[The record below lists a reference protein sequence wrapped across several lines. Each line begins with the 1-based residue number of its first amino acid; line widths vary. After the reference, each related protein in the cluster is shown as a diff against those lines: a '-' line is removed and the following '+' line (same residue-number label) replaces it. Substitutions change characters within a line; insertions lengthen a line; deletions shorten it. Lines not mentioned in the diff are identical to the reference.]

1 MDPKVE
7 EYYLLINGETAGP
20 YTLAQLHEMWMD
32 DKITLDTLFV
42 RPGMRKCQ
50 PVNLILGMV
59 INYHA
64 PDPAAIAAATPV
76 EDETENPFAPFKPVL
91 RYAGII
97 TILALFVWAV
107 MSQIQPPD
115 DKVVALQAYVKVK
128 PADLNVFNESDFEW
142 KDFVVYINGQ
152 PPNGYKRKLPTL
164 PPGNGIDLTLLEF
177 TDNYGTGFQPWTM
190 TVNEVWIG
198 NAKSG
203 FRSFRIRRVATP

>member
-7 EYYLLINGETAGP
+7 EYFLLINGETAGP

-59 INYHA
+59 INYSA
-64 PDPAAIAAATPV
+64 AEPAVTVPPV
-76 EDETENPFAPFKPVL
+76 EDETENPLAPFKPLVS
-91 RYAGII
+91 YAGII
-97 TILALFVWAV
+97 IVFLLFIWVVW
-107 MSQIQPPD
+107 SQMHPPEA
-115 DKVVALQAYVKVK
+115 KVLSLRAYVKAK
-128 PADLNVFNESDFEW
+128 PADLNVFNESEFEW

-164 PPGNGIDLTLLEF
+164 QPGNGIDLTLLEF
-177 TDNYGTGFQPWTM
+177 TDNYGIGFQPWTM
-190 TVNEVWIG
+190 SVNEVWIG
-198 NAKSG
+198 NEKSG
-203 FRSFRIRRVATP
+203 YRSFRIRRVTTP